1 MRAVERIVVDTNVP
15 VSAILAPRSVPKQWV
30 SWCLQHAELV
40 FTDET
45 EAEFLEVVSRE
56 KFDRFA
62 PAEARMAAALAI
74 VGSSVRVQVSHMVQ
88 ACRDARDDKFLD
100 AALAGSACVLVTGDK
115 DLLIL
120 HLFKGVAI
128 VTPAKALALRQAT
141 LR

>member
-1 MRAVERIVVDTNVP
+1 MRAVERVVVDTNVL

-74 VGSSVRVQVSHMVQ
+74 VGSSVRVQVSHTVQ

-120 HLFKGVAI
+120 HPFEGVAI

>member
-1 MRAVERIVVDTNVP
+1 MRAVERIVVDTNVL

-30 SWCLQHAELV
+30 SWCLEHAELV

-62 PAEARMAAALAI
+62 PAEARVTAALAI
-74 VGSSVRVQVSHMVQ
+74 IGSSMRVQVSHMVQ

-100 AALAGSACVLVTGDK
+100 AVLAGRASLLVTGDK
-115 DLLIL
+115 DLLTL
-120 HLFKGVAI
+120 HPFEGIAI
-128 VTPAKALALRQAT
+128 VTPAKALALRQPV